1 MIKTTIIIQARS
13 NSTRYKNKI
22 FKKISNLS
30 LIEWVIKRCK
40 LSKADKIIL
49 ATSNHTKDKRLTFFC
64 KQEGIIFFSG
74 DESNVLKRFYDA
86 ANFSKTNNIIR
97 VCADNPFI
105 DPKEINQLI
114 LSFKKTKGKFDYYF
128 NHRNLNSNTF
138 ADGFGAEMFKVSLL
152 KKIIKKKIKKTH
164 KEHVTSYLWDNKN
177 LFSFYPCKT
186 FIQQKYHNI
195 ICDINNK
202 FDYDK
207 LRNFIKVKK
216 INVKTSASKIASLIS
231 SYEIDYYL
239 KDLFN
244 LNRSLA
250 GENNRKT
257 LKYLKNIVPL
267 SIKGIKSD
275 TNIEGWTIPKEWT
288 INKGHIS
295 IDGEKILDFK
305 DNNLHVPSYSQ
316 SVNKLLS
323 FKELLKKIHTHKIPK
338 AIPYRTFYYKKDW
351 GFCLSKENLNL
362 LKNNLKNQKN
372 KKIRVR
378 IDAKFKKG
386 KMNYGEILIPGRSK
400 REILIST
407 YICHPSMANDNL
419 SGVILTSLLARFL
432 FSKANLKWSYRLVF
446 VPETIGAISYI
457 SKNKKVFNN
466 INTGFNISCV
476 GGKGMFSVKQ
486 SVDKDHYINDLV
498 IEVLKKNKIKFKL
511 FPFDINGSD
520 ERQYSYFGNKL
531 NIISLHKDKYYDF
544 KEYHTSLD
552 NLNFVN
558 GSQVFAT
565 FNLYRLILNKLEN
578 EDVYV
583 SSNKFCEPML
593 SKFKL
598 YPNIGGAINPILNQ
612 NKNLD
617 NILWVLFYS
626 NGIRTLSQIKKK
638 INISESKL
646 NKIIKKL
653 KIEGLLQNV

>member
-1 MIKTTIIIQARS
+1 
-13 NSTRYKNKI
+13 
-22 FKKISNLS
+22 
-30 LIEWVIKRCK
+30 
-40 LSKADKIIL
+40 
-49 ATSNHTKDKRLTFFC
+49 
-64 KQEGIIFFSG
+64 
-74 DESNVLKRFYDA
+74 
-86 ANFSKTNNIIR
+86 
-97 VCADNPFI
+97 
-105 DPKEINQLI
+105 
-114 LSFKKTKGKFDYYF
+114 
-128 NHRNLNSNTF
+128 
-138 ADGFGAEMFKVSLL
+138 
-152 KKIIKKKIKKTH
+152 
-164 KEHVTSYLWDNKN
+164 
-177 LFSFYPCKT
+177 
-186 FIQQKYHNI
+186 
-195 ICDINNK
+195 
-202 FDYDK
+202 
-207 LRNFIKVKK
+207 
-216 INVKTSASKIASLIS
+216 
-231 SYEIDYYL
+231 
-239 KDLFN
+239 
-244 LNRSLA
+244 
-250 GENNRKT
+250 
-257 LKYLKNIVPL
+257 
-267 SIKGIKSD
+267 
-275 TNIEGWTIPKEWT
+275 
-288 INKGHIS
+288 
-295 IDGEKILDFK
+295 
-305 DNNLHVPSYSQ
+305 
-316 SVNKLLS
+316 
-323 FKELLKKIHTHKIPK
+323 
-338 AIPYRTFYYKKDW
+338 
-351 GFCLSKENLNL
+351 
-362 LKNNLKNQKN
+362 
-372 KKIRVR
+372 
-378 IDAKFKKG
+378 
-386 KMNYGEILIPGRSK
+386 MNYGEILIPGRSK

-498 IEVLKKNKIKFKL
+498 IEVLKNKIKFKL